1 MIGINGFKER
11 RRRPR
16 RAAPS
21 DDIQAD
27 LTRLNFRK
35 LAPTVIIGGVVLV
48 GSNALLA
55 YHFSDPWL
63 WSLTRMMGE
72 VCCARILIVVAFSK
86 RRKPD
91 LSLLAAN
98 LWTYTYALATFL
110 FCCTAAAS
118 TLYNFRFHDASA
130 QAICTIGTFS
140 LCAALSARIGLRPW
154 IPQLCGFI
162 MLGALGISVIRPFDL
177 LARAGFVLLCFFAYA
192 HWEGVKTKFEV
203 VVEQLQSRR
212 HLRTVAEHDA
222 LTGLANRRSFEERL
236 ATLCANAETF
246 GILYMDLDRF
256 KQVNDT
262 WGHNTGDALLKQ
274 VADRLRSVIRG
285 DQDLLAR
292 LGGDEFAI
300 IQTCIS
306 GQESAEALARRIHKV
321 LAPPIYVEGR
331 ELRISA
337 SIGARISSGSFNN
350 PRIILGRA
358 DAALYRVKQAGG
370 ADFALAED

>member
-1 MIGINGFKER
+1 M
-11 RRRPR
+11 
-16 RAAPS
+16 
-21 DDIQAD
+21 
-27 LTRLNFRK
+27 L
-35 LAPTVIIGGVVLV
+35 GGSIALL

-55 YHFSDPWL
+55 DHFNDPWL
-63 WSLTRMMGE
+63 WNLTRWMGE
-72 VCCARILIVVAFSK
+72 ICAVRVLIVVAFSY
-86 RRKPD
+86 RPKPD
-91 LSLLAAN
+91 LTRLMAN
-98 LWTYTYALATFL
+98 LWSAAYALSTFL
-110 FCCTAAAS
+110 FCCAAAAS

-130 QAICTIGTFS
+130 QAICTLSTFS
-140 LCAALSARIGLRPW
+140 LCAALSSRIGLRPW

-162 MLGALGISVIRPFDL
+162 MLGALGLSVIRPFDL
-177 LARAGFVLLCFFAYA
+177 LARTGFVILCFFAYA

-212 HLRTVAEHDA
+212 HLQTVAEHDA
-222 LTGLANRRSFEERL
+222 LTGLANRRYFEERL
-236 ATLCANAETF
+236 AAMCENAETF
-246 GILYMDLDRF
+246 GILFLDLDRF

-262 WGHNTGDALLKQ
+262 WGHNTGDALLQQ
-274 VADRLRSVIRG
+274 VADRLRSVVRA

-306 GQESAEALARRIHKV
+306 SEESAQALARRIAEV
-321 LAPPIYVEGR
+321 LVPPIYVEGK

-337 SIGARISSGSFNN
+337 SIGARLSSGSFNN

-370 ADFALAED
+370 ASFALAED